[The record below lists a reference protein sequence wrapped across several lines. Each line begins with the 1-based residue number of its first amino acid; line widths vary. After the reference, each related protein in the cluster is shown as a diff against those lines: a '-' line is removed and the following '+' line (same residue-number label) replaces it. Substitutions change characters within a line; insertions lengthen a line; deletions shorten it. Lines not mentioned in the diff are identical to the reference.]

1 MKNKKRFAIL
11 CGIIIII
18 LLICF
23 FVFKNHN
30 EIQNKSSIQNSSEN
44 SNQNDSDS
52 ITQSDS
58 DGTTQSDS
66 DGTTQSDSDST
77 TQSDSDGTTQ
87 SDGDGATQSNSKGS
101 SDNGTISTDS
111 KTNQDVIASDD
122 ETGNQ
127 LPELEIKDKPVKK
140 DNETSDSEKATQS
153 SYGENSREEEKDS
166 SIGESD
172 LNQENEIVTD
182 GEGSIVLPELP

>member
-52 ITQSDS
+52 I
-58 DGTTQSDS
+58 TQSDS